1 MKFTKEQ
8 LKKLI
13 KEELEAI
20 MTEQD
25 NMDAKF
31 EEAKSAMEKEANN
44 ILSQI
49 ERAAQKTKMS
59 PDMLKGLLVQFLNE
73 K

>member
-1 MKFTKEQ
+1 MKLTEEK
-8 LKKLI
+8 LKKII
-13 KEELEAI
+13 KEELKAI
-20 MTEQD
+20 MTEQE
-25 NMDAKF
+25 NIDAKF

-49 ERAAQKTKMS
+49 EKAAQKTKMS